1 MDIISLASGAGL
13 WDWAWREAGANI
25 RLQCEKDEIANLI
38 LKKAFQEA
46 RHDNDIFKL
55 TKEKIENEYKLKNL
69 ENYTFIG
76 GLCCQPFSTAGP
88 QRGRLKDTWMCDELV
103 RLTKECRHRFAVSEN
118 VAGFVKNEDGLPYLV
133 ARMEQQGYRGY
144 SLSISAS
151 AFEAPH
157 ERQRVFSVFT
167 RDKVLEHTVSF
178 GRLAGLLSHAFKIE
192 KTVRGY
198 YNGRNIS
205 KLGISSVAYGHPTTA
220 EENYLR
226 ICGNGVE
233 YQSGLFIAS
242 IIKAINDY
250 FYDSPEG
257 QQIKKIHHHKN

>member
-13 WDWAWREAGANI
+13 WDWAWKEAGANI
-25 RLQCEKDEIANLI
+25 RLQCEKNEIANLI
-38 LKKAFQEA
+38 LKEAFPKA
-46 RHDNDIFKL
+46 RHDNDIFEL
-55 TKEKIENEYKLKNL
+55 NKEKIEHEYKLKNL

-103 RLTKECRHRFAVSEN
+103 RLIRECRPRFVVSEN
-118 VAGFVKNEDGLPYLV
+118 VADFVKHEDGLPYLV
-133 ARMEQQGYRGY
+133 AQMETIGYRGH
-144 SLSISAS
+144 SLSIPAS

-157 ERQRVFSVFT
+157 ERQRVFSVFA
-167 RDKVLEHTVSF
+167 RDKVLEHTVSV
-178 GRLAGLLSHAFKIE
+178 GRLTGLLPHAFKTE
-192 KTVRGY
+192 KTVQGY
-198 YNGRNIS
+198 YNERNIS
-205 KLGISSVAYGHPTTA
+205 EPRISSVAYGPPTTT

-233 YQSGLFIAS
+233 YQSELFIAS
-242 IIKAINDY
+242 VIKAINDY

-257 QQIKKIHHHKN
+257 QQIKKIYHHKN